1 MSPLT
6 GLTELITSTEPEEFK
21 LTEDIVIT
29 ALNNYLLEDFIVSHN
44 NLSIH
49 ETLGEG
55 EICN

>member
-44 NLSIH
+44 NLSVH

-55 EICN
+55 KICN

>member
-1 MSPLT
+1 MSQIT
-6 GLTELITSTEPEEFK
+6 SELLTSTEPEEFK

-44 NLSIH
+44 NLSTH

>member
-1 MSPLT
+1 MSPIT
-6 GLTELITSTEPEEFK
+6 SLTELITSTEPEEFK

-44 NLSIH
+44 NLIVH

-55 EICN
+55 EIL